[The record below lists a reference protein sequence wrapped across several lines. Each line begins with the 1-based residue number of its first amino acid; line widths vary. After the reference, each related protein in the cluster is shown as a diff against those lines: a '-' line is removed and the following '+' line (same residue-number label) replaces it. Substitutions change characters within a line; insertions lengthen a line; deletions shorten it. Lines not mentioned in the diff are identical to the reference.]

1 MRIFLLCRFL
11 WNTYY
16 LMNIFF
22 PKEHNN
28 ETRFSL
34 TGETAE
40 KFLKKDINLYIEKT
54 IQIQDAKLKNL
65 IENKSG
71 EAVERDQGL
80 DSANIIC
87 SLNKLELEDIAKIKP
102 ETLVISFLDP
112 FNENQLI
119 EELKNKSISSISME
133 LIPRTTRAQKM
144 DALSSQANLAGY
156 SAVII
161 ASDLLEKALPMM
173 MTAAGTISPSKVFVV
188 GVGVAGLQAI
198 ATAKRLGARVE
209 AFDTRPVVE
218 DQVKSL
224 GARFVKIDLGDTEE
238 TNQGYAKA
246 LTEEQIQ
253 KQQEG
258 MKKICASSD
267 IVITT
272 AQVFGRPAPKI
283 ITSEMVEAMQ
293 PGSVIVDMAVSS
305 GGNVEGS
312 KNGETV
318 EINGV
323 KIIGNENLPGEVPT
337 HSSQVYANNVF
348 NLIDEFW
355 NDDDASFNFDL
366 EDEILSNCLVTHQGN
381 YINSSVKER
390 NK

>member
-1 MRIFLLCRFL
+1 
-11 WNTYY
+11 
-16 LMNIFF
+16 MNIFF

-54 IQIQDAKLKNL
+54 IQVQDTKLKNL
-65 IENKSG
+65 IENKSV

>member
-1 MRIFLLCRFL
+1 
-11 WNTYY
+11 
-16 LMNIFF
+16 MNIFF

-54 IQIQDAKLKNL
+54 IQVQDTKLKNL
-65 IENKSG
+65 IKNKSI

-224 GARFVKIDLGDTEE
+224 GARFVKIDLGNTEE

-246 LTEEQIQ
+246 LTEDQIQ

-283 ITSEMVEAMQ
+283 ITSEMVKAMQ

-355 NDDDASFNFDL
+355 NDDNASFNFDL

>member
-1 MRIFLLCRFL
+1 
-11 WNTYY
+11 
-16 LMNIFF
+16 MNIFF

-54 IQIQDAKLKNL
+54 IQVQDTKLKTL
-65 IENKSG
+65 IENKSI

-224 GARFVKIDLGDTEE
+224 GARFVKIDLGNTEE

-246 LTEEQIQ
+246 LTEDQIQ

-283 ITSEMVEAMQ
+283 ITSEMVKAMQ

-337 HSSQVYANNVF
+337 HSSQVYANNIF

-355 NDDDASFNFDL
+355 NDDNASFNFDL

>member
-1 MRIFLLCRFL
+1 
-11 WNTYY
+11 
-16 LMNIFF
+16 MNIFF
-22 PKEHNN
+22 PKEQDN

-34 TGETAE
+34 TGETAQ
-40 KFLKKDINLYIEKT
+40 KFLKKDINLS
-54 IQIQDAKLKNL
+54 IQENINLQDALLEKL
-65 IENKSG
+65 IEENSINIVSR
-71 EAVERDQGL
+71 EEGL
-80 DSANIIC
+80 KSANIIC
-87 SLNKLELEDIAKIKP
+87 NLNKLSFDDIAKINP
-102 ETLVISFLDP
+102 DTLAISFLDP
-112 FNENQLI
+112 FNEKQLI
-119 EELKNKSISSISME
+119 EEFRKKSISSISME

-161 ASDLLEKALPMM
+161 ASNLLEKALPMK

-224 GARFVKIDLGDTEE
+224 GARFIKIDLGETEE

-246 LTEEQIQ
+246 LTEEQIK

-258 MKKICASSD
+258 MKKVCANSD

-283 ITSEMVEAMQ
+283 ITSEMVQAMQ

-312 KNGETV
+312 QMGE
-318 EINGV
+318 IIDIKGV
-323 KIIGNENLPGEVPT
+323 KIIGNSNLPGEVPT
-337 HSSQVYANNVF
+337 HSSQVYANNIY

-355 NDDDASFNFDL
+355 DEETSSFKYDL
-366 EDEILSNCLVTHQGN
+366 NDEILANCLVTHKGN
-381 YINSSVKER
+381 YINASVKER
-390 NK
+390 NE

>member
-1 MRIFLLCRFL
+1 
-11 WNTYY
+11 
-16 LMNIFF
+16 MNIFF

-40 KFLKKDINLYIEKT
+40 KFLKKDINLCIEKT
-54 IQIQDAKLKNL
+54 IQVQDTKLKNL
-65 IENKSG
+65 IENKSIK
-71 EAVERDQGL
+71 AVERDQGL

-87 SLNKLELEDIAKIKP
+87 SLNKLELEDVAKIKP

-133 LIPRTTRAQKM
+133 LIPRTTKAQKM

-246 LTEEQIQ
+246 LTEEQIK

-312 KNGETV
+312 KIGEIV

-355 NDDDASFNFDL
+355 NDDEASFNFNL
-366 EDEILSNCLVTHQGN
+366 EDEILSNCLVTHQGD

>member
-1 MRIFLLCRFL
+1 
-11 WNTYY
+11 
-16 LMNIFF
+16 MNIFF
-22 PKEHNN
+22 PKEQYN
-28 ETRFSL
+28 EARFSL
-34 TGETAE
+34 TGETAQ
-40 KFLKKDINLYIEKT
+40 KFLKKNINLSVEENIDF
-54 IQIQDAKLKNL
+54 QDALLRKLIK
-65 IENKSG
+65 ENSINILSR
-71 EAVERDQGL
+71 EQGL
-80 DSANIIC
+80 NSANIIC
-87 SLNKLELEDIAKIKP
+87 NLNKLSLDDVSKINP
-102 ETLVISFLDP
+102 DTLVISFLDP
-112 FNENQLI
+112 FNEKKLI
-119 EELKNKSISSISME
+119 EEFKNKSISSISME

-173 MTAAGTISPSKVFVV
+173 MTAAGTISPSKVFIV

-224 GARFVKIDLGDTEE
+224 GARFIKIDLGETEE

-246 LTEEQIQ
+246 LTEEQIK

-258 MKKICASSD
+258 MKKVCANSD

-272 AQVFGRPAPKI
+272 AQVFGKPAPKI
-283 ITSEMVEAMQ
+283 ITSEMVDAMQ
-293 PGSVIVDMAVSS
+293 PGSVIVDMAVAS

-312 KNGETV
+312 KIGEIV
-318 EINGV
+318 EVGGV
-323 KIIGNENLPGEVPT
+323 KIIGNTNLPGEVPT
-337 HSSQVYANNVF
+337 HSSQVYANNIF

-355 NDDDASFNFDL
+355 DDETSSFKYDL
-366 EDEILSNCLVTHQGN
+366 NDEILSNCLVTYKGD